1 MPESSGRGTAVEALQ
16 IAEEAFVALDF
27 KYSKQILAALLPM
40 GLTVIFHGAG
50 IELVH
55 RFFKRFGRPVMRG
68 PHRAARTAV
77 IICVVAMLL
86 VTHFGGVVVWAAF
99 YYLNDLIKDM
109 SHAMNYSFNS
119 YTTMGAS
126 GIVLPKGWVGFGN
139 FESMTGMLM
148 FGWSTAVL
156 ADIIGKLHNTD
167 D

>member
-1 MPESSGRGTAVEALQ
+1 MDSVN
-16 IAEEAFVALDF
+16 IAEQALVALDF
-27 KYSKQILAALLPM
+27 KYSKQIVAALLPM
-40 GLTVIFHGAG
+40 GLTVILHGAG

-55 RFFKRFGRPVMRG
+55 RFFRRFGRPVMLG
-68 PHRAARTAV
+68 PHQVARTVV
-77 IICVVAMLL
+77 IIGVVALLL
-86 VTHFGGVVVWAAF
+86 VTHFGGVIAWAVF
-99 YYLNDLIKDM
+99 YYLSDLIKDM
-109 SHAMNYSFNS
+109 SHAMNYSFNA

>member
-1 MPESSGRGTAVEALQ
+1 VESVK
-16 IAEEAFVALDF
+16 IAEQALVALDF
-27 KYSKQILAALLPM
+27 KYSKQILVALLPM
-40 GLTVIFHGAG
+40 GLTVILHGAG

-55 RFFKRFGRPVMRG
+55 RFFRRFGRPVMRG
-68 PHRAARTAV
+68 PHREARTAV
-77 IICVVAMLL
+77 IICVVGILL
-86 VTHFGGVVVWAAF
+86 VAHFGGVAVWATF

-109 SHAMNYSFNS
+109 THAMDYSFNS

-126 GIVLPKGWVGFGN
+126 GIDLPKGWVGFGN

-156 ADIIGKLHNTD
+156 ADIIGKLHNSD

>member
-1 MPESSGRGTAVEALQ
+1 MEAMNV
-16 IAEEAFVALDF
+16 AEQAIVALDF
-27 KYSKQILAALLPM
+27 KYGKQIVAALLPM
-40 GLTVIFHGAG
+40 CLTVIFHGAG

-55 RFFKRFGRPVMRG
+55 RFFKRFGRPVMSG
-68 PHRAARTAV
+68 PHRPARTAV
-77 IICVVAMLL
+77 IICVVAILL
-86 VTHFGGVVVWAAF
+86 LTHFGGVVVWAAF
-99 YYLNDLIKDM
+99 YYLNDLVKDP

-126 GIVLPKGWVGFGN
+126 GIVLPRGWVGFGN

-156 ADIIGKLHNTD
+156 ADIIRKLHNTD

>member
-1 MPESSGRGTAVEALQ
+1 MDAMNITEQA
-16 IAEEAFVALDF
+16 IVALDF
-27 KYSKQILAALLPM
+27 KYSKQIVAALLPM
-40 GLTVIFHGAG
+40 GLTVILHGAG

-55 RFFKRFGRPVMRG
+55 RFFRRFGRPVMRG
-68 PHRAARTAV
+68 PHRPARTAV
-77 IICVVAMLL
+77 IICVVAILL
-86 VTHFGGVVVWAAF
+86 VTHFGGVAVWAAF
-99 YYLNDLIKDM
+99 YYANDLVKDL
-109 SHAMNYSFNS
+109 SHAMDYSFNS

-126 GIVLPKGWVGFGN
+126 GIELPRGWVGFGN